1 MTFRDRLV
9 KVLKDGRMA
18 QGDLRHWFG
27 RSYSTTASW
36 LRDRREPRGP
46 AGEEAKRRL
55 AILEKLIRQGRG
67 FPVPVDLSLTERP
80 RYIQGLANDHCT
92 RLLEKNTSRRG
103 LQMRNGDQ

>member
-1 MTFRDRLV
+1 MKFRDRLV

-36 LRDRREPRGP
+36 LKDHREPRGP

-55 AILEKLIRQGRG
+55 AILEKLIRQRHG
-67 FPVPVDLSLTERP
+67 FPVPVELSLTERP
-80 RYIQGLANDHCT
+80 RYIQGLANDHCA
-92 RLLEKNTSRRG
+92 RISKKNPSRGRI
-103 LQMRNGDQ
+103 QMRNGDQ